1 MEHRV
6 VSSMAAITQPLDA
19 ESPMME
25 MFINVKLET
34 IDDAGV
40 SKHCGGGCEGHCHLL
55 GRVIRSRV
63 QARLGLYVLRR
74 YYLSSVFLCLFA
86 PACPPGTFIRCI
98 LFKNLKALVAIIV

>member
-1 MEHRV
+1 MIVKRGCVEHRV

-40 SKHCGGGCEGHCHLL
+40 SKHCGGGCEGHEMSSPLELHTVRC
-55 GRVIRSRV
+55 
-63 QARLGLYVLRR
+63 QAG
-74 YYLSSVFLCLFA
+74 
-86 PACPPGTFIRCI
+86 
-98 LFKNLKALVAIIV
+98 

>member
-1 MEHRV
+1 MIVKRGCVEHRV

-40 SKHCGGGCEGHCHLL
+40 SKHCGGGCEGHCHLI
-55 GRVIRSRV
+55 GVIRSRV
-63 QARLGLYVLRR
+63 QARPLCSR
-74 YYLSSVFLCLFA
+74 YLSSVSLCLFA
-86 PACPPGTFIRCI
+86 P
-98 LFKNLKALVAIIV
+98 

>member
-6 VSSMAAITQPLDA
+6 VSSMAQPLDA

-40 SKHCGGGCEGHCHLL
+40 SKHCGGGCEGHEMSSPLELHVDISV
-55 GRVIRSRV
+55 RAS
-63 QARLGLYVLRR
+63 RLG
-74 YYLSSVFLCLFA
+74 
-86 PACPPGTFIRCI
+86 
-98 LFKNLKALVAIIV
+98 